1 MEAGFSVSDTIRE
14 LRELLDG
21 LREPLPWRIE
31 REDTTGEE
39 PNGWIYPHGAYSS
52 TPGVNELIVA
62 AVNALPAL
70 LAIAEAAGTYVR
82 VIGAD
87 SGIEEYAPAWNS
99 LRDALAKLNEATA

>member
-1 MEAGFSVSDTIRE
+1 MSDVIRE
-14 LRELLDG
+14 LRDLLAG

-62 AVNALPAL
+62 AVNTLPAL
-70 LAIAEAAGTYVR
+70 LAVAEAAETAQGMLAVHPR
-82 VIGAD
+82 SFGAHLTAE
-87 SGIEEYAPAWNS
+87 GL
-99 LRDALAKLNEATA
+99 LRSALALLGDKP